1 MTREELIQ
9 RFVSVEFNRF
19 LDYYK
24 DNPDLDQSEQRS
36 SKGDKKSFRF
46 TTFKLNL
53 GSNIGMNKRELMR
66 FVNQLKVTR
75 SIEIGLIEIMKEHS
89 FIALDAEYEERLL
102 KAFNRS
108 KFKGVPVQASL
119 AEAKGNRQGRRKTG
133 NNDKPDRRSG
143 YRKAQG

>member
-1 MTREELIQ
+1 LIQ

-24 DNPDLDQSEQRS
+24 DIPDLDQSEQRS

-89 FIALDAEYEERLL
+89 FIALDAEYEEKLL

-108 KFKGVPVQASL
+108 KFKGVRY
-119 AEAKGNRQGRRKTG
+119 RQPGRSPGKRPG
-133 NNDKPDRRSG
+133 
-143 YRKAQG
+143 